1 MTLAQG
7 LAPRCSLRLSA
18 TLLLT
23 APVSSSAAAAAA
35 AAAAAKSLQYQVR

>member
-35 AAAAAKSLQYQVR
+35 AAAKSLQYQVR